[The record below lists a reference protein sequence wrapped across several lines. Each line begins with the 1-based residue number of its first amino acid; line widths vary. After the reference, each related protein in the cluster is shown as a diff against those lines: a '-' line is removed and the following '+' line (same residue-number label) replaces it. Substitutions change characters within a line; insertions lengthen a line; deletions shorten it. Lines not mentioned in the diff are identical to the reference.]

1 MRIGIYAGDFSGGPA
16 DLMGQVRQTA
26 DAESDGFDCMWFTH
40 ILAADSLIAVALAG
54 QQTSRIELVTG
65 VIPIYSRQPLLMA
78 QQALS
83 AQVAAGGR
91 LALGIGLAHPETV
104 PLLWNQAYDRPASF
118 MREYLSVLL
127 PLLRD
132 REVQFF
138 GEMITTEAALS
149 FSDVPPPTVLLA
161 ALAPRMLRMAGEIA
175 DGTILWMTGPVTIKA
190 HIAPRITAAA
200 QTAGRSQPRICA
212 ALPICVTDDA
222 RRGREVAGDLF
233 GRYGRLVNYRRVL
246 DIEGVEGPQDVSVVG
261 NEDDVEAQLRVLADA
276 GATDFFGGVYRL
288 SDDDTESAAR
298 TRALLRSLVG
308 KI

>member
-1 MRIGIYAGDFSGGPA
+1 MRIGIYAGDFGGGPA
-16 DLMGQVRQTA
+16 DLMGQVRQTV

-40 ILAADSLIAVALAG
+40 ILAADSLIAVAVAG

-78 QQALS
+78 QQ
-83 AQVAAGGR
+83 
-91 LALGIGLAHPETV
+91 
-104 PLLWNQAYDRPASF
+104 
-118 MREYLSVLL
+118 
-127 PLLRD
+127 
-132 REVQFF
+132 
-138 GEMITTEAALS
+138 ALS

-175 DGTILWMTGPVTIKA
+175 DGTITWMTGPEAIRT

-200 QTAGRSQPRICA
+200 QAAGRSQPRICA

-233 GRYGRLVNYRRVL
+233 GRYGHLVNYRRVL

-261 NEDDVEAQLRVLADA
+261 NEDEVEAQLRVLADA

-288 SDDDTESAAR
+288 SDDDAESAPR
-298 TRALLRSLVG
+298 TRALLRFLVG